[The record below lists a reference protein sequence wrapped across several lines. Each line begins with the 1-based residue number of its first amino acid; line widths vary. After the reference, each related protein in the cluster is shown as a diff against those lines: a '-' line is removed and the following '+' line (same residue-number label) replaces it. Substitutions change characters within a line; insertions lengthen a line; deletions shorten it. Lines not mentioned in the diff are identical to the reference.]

1 MDLFTCN
8 FIPGKF
14 HIWDY
19 FTITLP
25 AIQQYF
31 SYVRVKQNT
40 TKEVDVKIEQY
51 EPN

>member
-1 MDLFTCN
+1 MDLFTLFLEN
-8 FIPGKF
+8 FTSGIILLL
-14 HIWDY
+14 HM
-19 FTITLP
+19 P